1 VSYILSLDQGT
12 SSSKA
17 IIFDENFVQIAVQQE
32 EFQQIYPEHGWVEHN
47 PADLILSMMNCIDRV
62 LEQAKL
68 SFRDIT
74 SIGITNQR
82 ETIVAWDSNT
92 GKSLCNAIVWQDR
105 RTTERCKELMKYK
118 DIIHEKTGL
127 FPDPYFSATKM
138 EWMLKNC
145 YEVERAADKGTLR
158 FGTVDSWL
166 IWNLTKEKVFVTDYS
181 NASRTML
188 FNINEKKWDKDLLEL
203 FGIDELFLPDV
214 VDSSKLIAS
223 SIYGP
228 VISGIAGDQQA
239 SLFGQTAFN
248 MGDSKCTYGTGS
260 FLLMNTG
267 DKPYFSENRLLTTI
281 GWKIDKEIVYALEGS
296 IFNTGALITWLKDG
310 LNLIND
316 ASETEKLAREAGDN
330 GGVYFSGALTG
341 LGAPYWDPSAR
352 GLFVGMTRGT
362 KKKHL
367 VRAVLESIA
376 YSTKDLIDLFVEDT
390 KIDLKKLLVDGG
402 VTKNNFLMDFQA
414 NLLGVSVD
422 RSLIKETTALGAA
435 MLAGLAVG
443 VWTKK
448 DLEGRRLSEI
458 EFKPNGKDLTES
470 FEKWKKAT
478 KRSLD
483 WKM

>member
-1 VSYILSLDQGT
+1 MSYILSLDQGT

-32 EFQQIYPEHGWVEHN
+32 EFQQIYPEQGWVEHN
-47 PADLILSMMNCIDRV
+47 PADLVLSTMNCIDRV
-62 LEQAKL
+62 LNQANL
-68 SFRDIT
+68 SFRDIAC
-74 SIGITNQR
+74 IGITNQR
-82 ETIVAWDSNT
+82 ETIIAWDSKT
-92 GKSLCNAIVWQDR
+92 GKAICNAIVWQDR
-105 RTTERCKELMKYK
+105 RTTERCKELMKHK
-118 DIIHEKTGL
+118 EMIHKKTGL

-138 EWMLKNC
+138 EWMLENC
-145 YEVERAADKGTLR
+145 YEVQRAAERGTLR

-166 IWNLTKEKVFVTDYS
+166 IWNLTKEKIFITDYS

-188 FNINEKKWDKDLLEL
+188 FNINDLKWDKELLDL
-203 FGIDELFLPDV
+203 FGIDEVFLPEV
-214 VDSSKLIAS
+214 VDSSKINAS

-248 MGDSKCTYGTGS
+248 KGDSKCTYGTGS

-267 DKPYFSENRLLTTI
+267 DKPYFSKNRLLTTI
-281 GWKIDKEIVYALEGS
+281 GWKTDDEVVYALEGS
-296 IFNTGALITWLKDG
+296 IFNTGALITWLRVG
-310 LNLIND
+310 LNLIQD
-316 ASETEKLAREAGDN
+316 ASETERLARDVDDN

-341 LGAPYWDPSAR
+341 LGAPYWDPNAR

-362 KKKHL
+362 KKNHL

-376 YSTKDLIDLFVEDT
+376 YSTKDLLNLFIDDT
-390 KIDLKKLLVDGG
+390 KIELKKLLVDGG

-435 MLAGLAVG
+435 MLAGLAAG
-443 VWTKK
+443 IWTKS

-458 EFKPNGKDLTES
+458 EFKPNGKDISGLYK
-470 FEKWKKAT
+470 KWKEAT
-478 KRSLD
+478 RRSLD
-483 WKM
+483 WKS